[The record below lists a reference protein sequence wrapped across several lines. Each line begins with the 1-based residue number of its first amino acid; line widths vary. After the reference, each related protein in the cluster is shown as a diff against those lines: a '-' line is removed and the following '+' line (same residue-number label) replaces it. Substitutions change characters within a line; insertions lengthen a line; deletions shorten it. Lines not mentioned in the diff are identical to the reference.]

1 MISQI
6 IAVLIFLVMF
16 VEIVREK
23 VPRYLVA
30 LLAGAVTIVV
40 VFLCC
45 MRSPAAVWEALS
57 FQSMA
62 DTGFWYALHGEG
74 EPVEAAA
81 MYSQLDQHTAA
92 IDEAQKQIVVIKAE
106 SERRAAEAAAA
117 AAAEREQSG
126 DKPTQTAEAEPEAE
140 QCTSLEGGDK
150 SAE

>member
-1 MISQI
+1 MAFLDKLSTIAKSVGEKTEDAIEIAKISAK
-6 IAVLIFLVMF
+6 IAS
-16 VEIVREK
+16 E
-23 VPRYLVA
+23 
-30 LLAGAVTIVV
+30 
-40 VFLCC
+40 
-45 MRSPAAVWEALS
+45 RSTMNDLFKQLGEAY
-57 FQSMA
+57 
-62 DTGFWYALHGEG
+62 YAQRTNGGEG
-74 EPVEAAA
+74 EPAEAAA
-81 MYSQLDQHTAA
+81 LYSRLQQSAAA